1 MVIEIDL
8 MAEEEDFIVVSSK
21 SEEAPEEIENAEDI
35 DHLYMGEQLY
45 LQTVFGL

>member
-8 MAEEEDFIVVSSK
+8 MAQEEDFIVVSSK
-21 SEEAPEEIENAEDI
+21 SEEAPEEIESVEDI

-45 LQTVFGL
+45 G

>member
-1 MVIEIDL
+1 MVIVDL

-21 SEEAPEEIENAEDI
+21 SEEAPEEIENVEDI

>member
-8 MAEEEDFIVVSSK
+8 MAEEEDFIVVSRK
-21 SEEAPEEIENAEDI
+21 SEEAPEEIEDVQELE
-35 DHLYMGEQLY
+35 HLYMGEQLY